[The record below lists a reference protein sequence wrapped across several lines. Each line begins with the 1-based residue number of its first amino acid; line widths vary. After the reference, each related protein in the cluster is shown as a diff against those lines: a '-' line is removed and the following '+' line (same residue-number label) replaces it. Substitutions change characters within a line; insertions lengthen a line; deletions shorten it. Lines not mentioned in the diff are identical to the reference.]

1 MDFDKEGT
9 MKALVT
15 YYSDTGNTKKV
26 AEAIYEGIS
35 EAKKDI
41 MPLNEVDGVDEYD
54 LLFCGFP
61 VQAHSVPGKAAA
73 FIKKLPE
80 GTNIAFFATH
90 GSLRGGE
97 LAIAAFYEATQ
108 LASPLNVLGTF
119 GCRGQVKGSIIEALM
134 KNVEHKPWA
143 QEAQSAAGHPD
154 QGDLEDAKAF
164 ANAMIT
170 KVRRL

>member
-1 MDFDKEGT
+1 

-15 YYSDTGNTKKV
+15 YYSDTGNTKKL
-26 AEAIYEGIS
+26 AEAIYEGIK

-41 MPLNEVDGVDEYD
+41 MPIAEVGAVDEYD
-54 LLFCGFP
+54 VLFCGFP
-61 VQAHSVPGKAAA
+61 VQARSVPGKVAS

-90 GSLRGGE
+90 GSMRGGE
-97 LAIAAFYEATQ
+97 LAVEAFYAANQ
-108 LASPLNVLGTF
+108 LAASLNILGTF
-119 GCRGQVKGSIIEALM
+119 GCRGQVKDSIIESLM
-134 KNVEHKPWA
+134 KKAEHKPWA

-154 QGDLEDAKAF
+154 QGDLEDAGAF

-170 KVRRL
+170 KVRSL